1 MNPRPRLDAIPSSLS
16 EEEFWHLFGHLEHE
30 ALDFKRGV
38 PTDIRDVI
46 AAMAMTDGGLIVH
59 GVADDR
65 QIVGCPLSQNTQ
77 DRITRIAAECGV
89 DVQLREVAI
98 RVRTPA
104 TAPGQASP
112 PDGTLLTICAV
123 PEVRGRI
130 VTTPDGRLLRR
141 VGGDSRP
148 LRGDAMARFVRER
161 ELRSGE
167 DEPIARV
174 SIDQFD
180 LHAINAALQAE
191 GRPRLDVDAAAG
203 VATPSEEASVLRA
216 LSDLGVATAAAPP
229 LATRVLWAAGVLFA
243 VDPRHVLRGA
253 AVQLARRSGAGTGP
267 GPTVARGECVA
278 PFAETV
284 QCCLE
289 FIAEHT
295 GRAEVVAGVRRETLP
310 AYPVAVLREAVVNA
324 LAHRD
329 YSLSGATVDITV
341 WDDRVEVRSPGPL
354 PGHITQE
361 NMRDEHYSRNPRI
374 MRVLKSL
381 GLVEEYGEGID
392 RMYREM
398 EARLLAPPVFEATS
412 SSVTVTLRHRSLV
425 DVEDQAW
432 LLGLANT
439 TTASERLAL
448 IAARRD
454 GAVTRRALRSMMT
467 EAQADT
473 ALKGAVAKGLLRRVG
488 TAGGTRYVLG
498 GAVGGDAGG
507 ENRSRS
513 RLLEEARRHGAITS
527 ADAARLLQTST
538 ETARKLLRELVR
550 DGALHAEG
558 NTRGRKYRPTY

>member
-1 MNPRPRLDAIPSSLS
+1 MNPLPRLDAIPSLLS
-16 EEEFWHLFGHLEHE
+16 EEEFWRLFGRLEHE

-38 PTDIRDVI
+38 PTDIRDAI

-65 QIVGCPLSQNTQ
+65 QLVGCPLSQNTQ

-89 DVQLREVAI
+89 DVQLREVA
-98 RVRTPA
+98 VRPQITA
-104 TAPGQASP
+104 TAHGLAP
-112 PDGTLLTICAV
+112 PDGKLLTICAV
-123 PEVRGRI
+123 PAVRGRI

-148 LRGDAMARFVRER
+148 LRGDALARFVRER
-161 ELRSGE
+161 EIRSGE

-174 SIDQFD
+174 FTDEFD
-180 LHAINAALQAE
+180 LGAINAALQAE
-191 GRPRLDVDAAAG
+191 GRPVPDVGDEQAG
-203 VATPSEEASVLRA
+203 VLRA

-229 LATRVLWAAGVLFA
+229 LATRVLRAAGVLFA
-243 VDPRHVLRGA
+243 VDPRHVLRGV
-253 AVQLARRSGAGTGP
+253 AVQLARRSGTASGP
-267 GPTVARGECVA
+267 GPAVARAECAA
-278 PFAETV
+278 PFLETV

-289 FIAEHT
+289 FVAEHT

-329 YSLSGATVDITV
+329 YNLSGATVDITV

-354 PGHITQE
+354 PGHITQD

-432 LLGLANT
+432 LLGLAET
-439 TTASERLAL
+439 TTATERLAL

-454 GAVTRRALRSMMT
+454 GAVTRRALRSMMA
-467 EAQADT
+467 EAQADA
-473 ALKGAVAKGLLRRVG
+473 ALTGAVAKGLLRRVG

-507 ENRSRS
+507 ENRNRS

-538 ETARKLLRELVR
+538 ETARKLLSELARE
-550 DGALHAEG
+550 GALRAEG